1 MSFRQGAPILVQLLL
16 VLHLLPAAGIGMPPV
31 GAAIVA
37 PAFSTA
43 ALQSGI
49 HRAGLAEIPVGEIT
63 HPGFRA

>member
-1 MSFRQGAPILVQLLL
+1 MPDLLTSSSGVLPEGLLTTPGASLLAIAL
-16 VLHLLPAAGIGMPPV
+16 